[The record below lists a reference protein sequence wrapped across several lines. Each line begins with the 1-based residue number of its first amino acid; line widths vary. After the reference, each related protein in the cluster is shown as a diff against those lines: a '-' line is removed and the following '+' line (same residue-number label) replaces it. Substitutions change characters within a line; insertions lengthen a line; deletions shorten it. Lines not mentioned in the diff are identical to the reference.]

1 MRRGLSIPLFLAFMA
16 LGTSASAAP
25 FGEGGVVSLS
35 ADRLMGFYVQHA
47 GNDSN
52 SILGIGQTVWDNPYS
67 TARFGVD
74 VFVVDHLS
82 IGGSLAYSRWDLRRS
97 GNQLLF
103 SPRIGYTL
111 PFSRAFGFW
120 PRGGFTYLNTDGNDR
135 FALTLEGMF
144 YGSPVDHMAFIFG
157 PAFDIELAG
166 NGTKLQNFGILT
178 AGILGWI

>member
-1 MRRGLSIPLFLAFMA
+1 MRPLLSIPLFLTFAAFAGSARAEPFGSAGDVA
-16 LGTSASAAP
+16 LG
-25 FGEGGVVSLS
+25 

-67 TARFGVD
+67 TARFGID

-82 IGGSLAYSRWDLRRS
+82 IGGSLAYSHWDRRGS
-97 GNQLLF
+97 GSEFLV
-103 SPRIGYTL
+103 SPRVGYTL
-111 PFSRAFGFW
+111 AFSRGFGFW
-120 PRGGFTYLNTDGNDR
+120 PRGGFTYLNVEGDDR
-135 FALTLEGMF
+135 LALTLEGMF

-157 PAFDIELAG
+157 PAFDFEVAG
-166 NGTKLQNFGILT
+166 NGSKLQNFGIVT